1 MHLWD
6 DIVYTELLDSVTE
19 EPVGPGE
26 VGVPVYTHL
35 ERESQPMIRLWS
47 GDLSRYTSEPCACG
61 RTYRRLPDGLF
72 GRADDMLVIRGENVY
87 PAAIEEAIRAAGCD
101 GEFRVE
107 VVREQAMDELTVRAE
122 AVPGRSESDLQQ
134 AVLSQIKKKLGL
146 RAAVEIVGAGSL
158 ERTEFKARRIA
169 DRRDLSQKLKTL
181 QEDSKGASA

>member
-1 MHLWD
+1 
-6 DIVYTELLDSVTE
+6 
-19 EPVGPGE
+19 
-26 VGVPVYTHL
+26 
-35 ERESQPMIRLWS
+35 
-47 GDLSRYTSEPCACG
+47 
-61 RTYRRLPDGLF
+61 
-72 GRADDMLVIRGENVY
+72 
-87 PAAIEEAIRAAGCD
+87 
-101 GEFRVE
+101 